1 MPKTITR
8 WFILLT
14 ILVSGFA
21 ASSLAQT
28 APHFVITVNP
38 YVVNIAQGG
47 TVTMTVTTVVEGRP
61 PFEFSFAGLP
71 AGVIAQTR
79 SGRAGANTIVLTAL
93 PSAATGSY
101 SVDVTAS
108 AGNISQTQTFT
119 LNVKP
124 MPPVQWE
131 YHIETLSTAA
141 QFEVVANAL
150 GQQGWELVSMVVHSE
165 SGIPELICAFKRE
178 KF

>member
-1 MPKTITR
+1 MLKTITR
-8 WFILLT
+8 KFLLLAM
-14 ILVSGFA
+14 LVTGYA
-21 ASSLAQT
+21 ASSSAQT

-47 TVTMTVTTVVEGRP
+47 TVTVTVTTVVEGRP
-61 PFEFSFAGLP
+61 PFEFSFAGMP

-93 PSAATGSY
+93 PTATTGSY

-108 AGNISQTQTFT
+108 TGNISQTQTFT

-131 YHIETLSTAA
+131 YHIEISSTAD
-141 QFEVVANAL
+141 QFARAANAL
-150 GQQGWELVSMVVHSE
+150 GQEGWELVSMVVHSE
-165 SGIPELICAFKRE
+165 GGGSELIGAFKRE
-178 KF
+178 K

>member
-8 WFILLT
+8 MFFV
-14 ILVSGFA
+14 LVMLITGFA
-21 ASSLAQT
+21 ASSPAQT

-93 PSAATGSY
+93 PTATPGSY
-101 SVDVTAS
+101 SVDVTGS
-108 AGNISQTQTFT
+108 TGNISQTQTFT

-131 YHIETLSTAA
+131 YHIQISTTADA
-141 QFEVVANAL
+141 FANAANAL
-150 GQQGWELVSMVVHSE
+150 GQQGWELVSMVVRGE
-165 SGIPELICAFKRE
+165 SGTTELIGAFKRE